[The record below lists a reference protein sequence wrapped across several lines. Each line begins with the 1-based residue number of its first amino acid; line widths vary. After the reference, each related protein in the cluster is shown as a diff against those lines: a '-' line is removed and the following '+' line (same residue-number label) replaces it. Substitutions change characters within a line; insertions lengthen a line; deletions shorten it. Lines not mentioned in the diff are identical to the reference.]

1 VGFALALLLGSLG
14 YGAYRLGHAP
24 FADGPVV
31 AAIQGNIGQDDKTYD
46 ATGLLQSYSALHLK
60 AIQYDPQKRQFYG
73 PSPDLVVWPETC
85 CPTDWCDLA
94 PGVRAADAPDG
105 FQRKRTFSRGA
116 PLALQELAAREGA
129 DPKVALPSDPVLYRS
144 VFAGRYDKMHLVP
157 FGEYVPLGE
166 WLPFMRRFTPYEQ
179 GYECKPGEHWTR
191 FKLTARDGRKFT
203 FGCLICYEDSD
214 PYLARQYVASEPVDF
229 LVNISNDGW
238 FKGTEEHEQHL
249 AICRFRAVEA
259 RRAVVRGVNMGVS
272 GLIDPDGRVTALPNP
287 EWSKSK
293 KVDAVVTATVP
304 VDARAPLY
312 ARLGDWV
319 PAGCWLAALLGAG
332 VGRVRRPAL
341 GARAA

>member
-1 VGFALALLLGSLG
+1 LALFLLLVCVAVHVTESFNRRGQSEPLGRIALVQPKIAQEIKWDPARVPGILDTLRRTTVEAAAGRPGLILWPEAVTPLAVRGEESARRWVEELVREVGVPLVLGSVAVENPG
-14 YGAYRLGHAP
+14 RPQEAWFNGA
-24 FADGPVV
+24 FVV
-31 AAIQGNIGQDDKTYD
+31 T
-46 ATGLLQSYSALHLK
+46 
-60 AIQYDPQKRQFYG
+60 
-73 PSPDLVVWPETC
+73 PESG
-85 CPTDWCDLA
+85 LA
-94 PGVRAADAPDG
+94 PSYYA
-105 FQRKRTFSRGA
+105 KRR
-116 PLALQELAAREGA
+116 
-129 DPKVALPSDPVLYRS
+129 
-144 VFAGRYDKMHLVP
+144 LVP